1 MEILVL
7 VKMVILIL
15 VAIVFVLLVI
25 ILGKLLFI
33 INNFVVQHVLELWKQ
48 IAFLV
53 IIQLL
58 IELRKIQTKL
68 VNVIQTIILFLIP
81 KYVLIAIILGKIKN

>member
-58 IELRKIQTKL
+58 IELRKIQTTL